1 MKKFLALL
9 LIAFIVCET
18 VEEEID
24 MNSWFSKI
32 WNKITGAVKK
42 AWNWLKE
49 KGILSTIKNIL
60 ITVGK
65 AAATALCANYFSAA
79 ICGTVIGAL

>member
-1 MKKFLALL
+1 MKKFLTFL
-9 LIAFIVCET
+9 LIALTVCSA
-18 VEEEID
+18 VEEQIELEG
-24 MNSWFSKI
+24 WFKNI
-32 WNKITGAVKK
+32 WKKITGAVKK

-49 KGILSTIKNIL
+49 KGILGKIKNIL